1 MIYFIVNFH
10 SLERTRAVNA
20 FTRVRKPHIL
30 FSHLKTILH
39 PISQIYTSARL
50 PRLHLPSLMT
60 TTDVILRNLF
70 FHCPAAVFSKDSEQ
84 LFLYLPRG
92 FSEFICLIMIRAWI
106 LIRAISKL
114 WGFRAQTRA
123 FRNVNGPHSLCF

>member
-1 MIYFIVNFH
+1 
-10 SLERTRAVNA
+10 
-20 FTRVRKPHIL
+20 
-30 FSHLKTILH
+30 
-39 PISQIYTSARL
+39 
-50 PRLHLPSLMT
+50 MT

-114 WGFRAQTRA
+114 WGFRAQTRD
-123 FRNVNGPHSLCF
+123 FRNVMCFEEHRLDSISLEQNHKFINIIVIGYPQMLSNIWIEYDLQI

>member
-1 MIYFIVNFH
+1 M
-10 SLERTRAVNA
+10 
-20 FTRVRKPHIL
+20 TRVRRPHIL
-30 FSHLKTILH
+30 FSRLKTILH

-84 LFLYLPRG
+84 LFFYLPWG

-114 WGFRAQTRA
+114 WGFRAQTRE
-123 FRNVNGPHSLCF
+123 FRNGNRFWIVDCFLLHDIKDEMELNNNR